1 MDKKNNIFEEALD
14 KLKRSLDELEKKLK
28 INKLIDN
35 DSINKFC
42 DNFKPYKLQINYNK
56 ASFDDKNKENQED
69 KYFPIR
75 GGCYPKI
82 NNNIYLNENE
92 EIEQKLYQKF
102 INNKIM
108 NIKKNKKKYFIIKTE
123 LRNGFFYGSLLNYFS
138 NSIDINKIILLI
150 GATQTNQ
157 VNINS
162 IKNIKDIS
170 GNSLGHYKIL
180 TYSNLNKDESN
191 INITRE
197 MINQE
202 NYTGIKPELFA
213 IAKEDISLCK
223 KLLSLPYSDFSFKT
237 EGSLTPLSLAII
249 NRLRNIVDILLSDKY
264 IYKNGNL
271 NISNELGLTPLHLS
285 VICNLD
291 KAFEI
296 LINKGGN
303 ISLTDRK
310 GENTPIHLIGIYARN
325 EITLSI
331 YKNKNFVNFIN
342 KQRPDGKTALH
353 FMCSN
358 SILGTKLFL
367 EAGAD
372 CNIVD
377 TSNNTPA
384 KFAFF
389 TGRFDCYELILEK
402 AKNKKELELKNNIKQ
417 IIYNS
422 NDIVIN
428 NDNSNG
434 YKDLL
439 QIYLKIMI
447 ITTQKF

>member
-1 MDKKNNIFEEALD
+1 M
-14 KLKRSLDELEKKLK
+14 
-28 INKLIDN
+28 
-35 DSINKFC
+35 
-42 DNFKPYKLQINYNK
+42 
-56 ASFDDKNKENQED
+56 
-69 KYFPIR
+69 
-75 GGCYPKI
+75 
-82 NNNIYLNENE
+82 
-92 EIEQKLYQKF
+92 
-102 INNKIM
+102 
-108 NIKKNKKKYFIIKTE
+108 
-123 LRNGFFYGSLLNYFS
+123 
-138 NSIDINKIILLI
+138 
-150 GATQTNQ
+150 
-157 VNINS
+157 NINS
-162 IKNIKDIS
+162 IKYIKDIS

-197 MINQE
+197 MINLE

-223 KLLSLPYSDFSFKT
+223 KLLSLPYSDFSSKT

-325 EITLSI
+325 EISLSI

-353 FMCSN
+353 FMCSK

-402 AKNKKELELKNNIKQ
+402 AKNKKELELKNNISK
-417 IIYNS
+417 
-422 NDIVIN
+422 
-428 NDNSNG
+428 
-434 YKDLL
+434 
-439 QIYLKIMI
+439 
-447 ITTQKF
+447 